1 MEIEFVAAG
10 AALGEKTVLALVVFE
25 GDLLSG
31 AAGQLDAQ
39 TGGALGRAIA
49 AARFNGG
56 KGQVLDVL
64 GAGGEAARVLLVG
77 AGKAEGF
84 DDVGAE
90 HAHACTPKT
99 SEQLLPPNPKELF
112 IA

>member
-10 AALGEKTVLALVVFE
+10 AALGEKTALALVVFE

-31 AAGQLDAQ
+31 AAGQLDGQ

-64 GAGGEAARVLLVG
+64 GAARRVVVNKDSTVIVEGGGTHDAIANRVKQLKSEIEASESEL
-77 AGKAEGF
+77 
-84 DDVGAE
+84 
-90 HAHACTPKT
+90 T
-99 SEQLLPPNPKELF
+99 SQS
-112 IA
+112 